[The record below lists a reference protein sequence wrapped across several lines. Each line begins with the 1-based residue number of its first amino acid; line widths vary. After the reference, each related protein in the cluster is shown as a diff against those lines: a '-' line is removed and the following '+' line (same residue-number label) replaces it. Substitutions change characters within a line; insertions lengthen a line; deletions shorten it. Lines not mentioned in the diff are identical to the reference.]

1 MRRSFLYILFA
12 LISSSCD
19 WKIDAPEPVRSTWSL
34 GVISEEPLNIC
45 TYACNRYGTVEWD
58 LCDSVDVGQE
68 LNRALFISGDYR
80 IPNDTITPAY
90 FKAFMDTIYAF
101 ILEGSDTLYY
111 QGDLLDLNN
120 YYLRGEIPVY
130 EDGTQKYLFR
140 LDVVHSDFN

>member
-1 MRRSFLYILFA
+1 M
-12 LISSSCD
+12 
-19 WKIDAPEPVRSTWSL
+19 
-34 GVISEEPLNIC
+34 
-45 TYACNRYGTVEWD
+45 
-58 LCDSVDVGQE
+58 DVGQE

-80 IPNDTITPAY
+80 IPNDTITPEY